1 MKRLSAYMNTESC
14 RRSGRCGVVLAFA
27 VITFAWV
34 QNAAAQTPVN
44 PDAVIVQSFE
54 QRISDY
60 IKLRKTAEGGLPA
73 LKRPSDSQEMIR
85 RHERSL
91 RKAIVAARPTAREG
105 NIFTPEICAEFN
117 HLVGIAYQADSQHIR
132 ESFSHAEPGTW
143 NVRLRINGEYPDNRP
158 LQSMPPSLLMN
169 LPPLPPE
176 LEYRAVGRNL
186 VLRDI
191 GANLVVDMIPGGI
204 PR

>member
-1 MKRLSAYMNTESC
+1 MRNQSC
-14 RRSGRCGVVLAFA
+14 RRLGRAGVVVFAVLAFTG
-27 VITFAWV
+27 VI
-34 QNAAAQTPVN
+34 NAAAQTTVN

-54 QRISDY
+54 QRVADY
-60 IKLRKTAEGGLPA
+60 IKLRKTAEGTVPA
-73 LKRPSDSQEMIR
+73 FKKPSESQEKIR
-85 RHERSL
+85 RHERAL
-91 RKAIVAARPTAREG
+91 RQAIVAARSTAKEG

-117 HLVGIAYQADSQHIR
+117 RLIGIAYQADSQHIR
-132 ESFSHAEPGTW
+132 ESFAHAEPGTW
-143 NVRLRINGEYPDNRP
+143 NVRLRINGQYPDNRP
-158 LQSMPPSLLMN
+158 LQSMPPSLLIN

-191 GANLVVDMIPGGI
+191 GANLIVDMIPGGI